1 MSDRKIPR
9 EVDYWTFET
18 IRKFVH
24 VASEEDIATLRG
36 NLARQAEL
44 MRRHGD
50 DESAAFWQA
59 LADRIADAADG
70 SDQRASGTLPKTD
83 AA

>member
-1 MSDRKIPR
+1 MSDRKYPR
-9 EVDYWTFET
+9 GVDYWTFEA

-24 VASEEDIATLRG
+24 VASEEDVAALRG

-59 LADRIADAADG
+59 LVDRIADAADG
-70 SDQRASGTLPKTD
+70 SD
-83 AA
+83 

>member
-1 MSDRKIPR
+1 MSDRKYPQ

-50 DESAAFWQA
+50 DESAAFWQS

-70 SDQRASGTLPKTD
+70 LDQLASGTLPKTD